1 VVIAVVGG
9 RGSCFPCW
17 RLPIIDIKHLAERF
31 TLFVMLCI
39 GVTFDDSVSIAAQ
52 EVHDENNEEA
62 DPYLRWKSTAAAVFL
77 ACAVKVLYA
86 DLQGEAKP
94 SGAEGSAKD
103 THALAASALRG
114 TLWVWLHLPLCY
126 FIVIIAGIIEQ
137 SSSPYLTNRDVF
149 NQQFGV
155 ALAFIAVTLAWL
167 QMCHVENPEQ
177 PRRASKAVRMVIRHC
192 IAVVILTM
200 PWWGWHS
207 SCEYNLDSPQGC
219 PSAFWFSTVEVSL
232 MVLTGVVEWYLQGVV
247 NANPGGA
254 SSIAEAQ
261 KEEEA
266 SVHCAR
272 I

>member
-1 VVIAVVGG
+1 MAMSVISVQTAPVD
-9 RGSCFPCW
+9 P
-17 RLPIIDIKHLAERF
+17 KHLTERL
-31 TLFVMLCI
+31 TLFIMLCI
-39 GVTFDDSVSIAAQ
+39 GEIFKHAMIVES
-52 EVHDENNEEA
+52 EVEEET
-62 DPYLRWKSTAAAVFL
+62 YRRWKSAAASVCL
-77 ACAVKVLYA
+77 ACSVKALYV

-114 TLWVWLHLPLCY
+114 FLWVWLHLPLVC
-126 FIVIIAGIIEQ
+126 FIIMVAITAGKTKGSYELIGI
-137 SSSPYLTNRDVF
+137 SIG
-149 NQQFGV
+149 GV
-155 ALAFIAVTLAWL
+155 AVTLAWL